1 MLSERQVSRVAEYK
15 NTQKMA
21 EYKNLTEYKARN
33 YSPGMIYLFTPD
45 SRFALSSGLNWISL
59 HQLLVNIVRIR
70 EQNPGFVH
78 VSLLLSK
85 MHKSSETCI
94 QVRGCSHLL

>member
-45 SRFALSSGLNWISL
+45 SKFALSSGLNWISV
-59 HQLLVNIVRIR
+59 HQLLVNIVGIR
-70 EQNPGFVH
+70 EQNPGFGH
-78 VSLLLSK
+78 VSLLLSE